1 MNHFQFQY
9 QSFQKNQL
17 HFPIFLRSPP
27 PLSRRTRSQ
36 VRDARRQS
44 GTGLS
49 IYMYRGV
56 RNDRSE
62 SMRPCIRVE
71 SVRDVPK
78 EQTSDHVSFPSP
90 SLEAWL
96 YIDGDAALLSYHPV
110 SRAPRL
116 VIGFVFQN
124 FSNSTQRMRLA
135 RNVPCIYIY
144 VCVCV
149 CVCTIFERCRED
161 FLLLGYNLILSDPL
175 C

>member
-1 MNHFQFQY
+1 MNHSCISNSSINYTIIYLYIFIYYFIYTLNYSFSMNHFQFQY
-9 QSFQKNQL
+9 QSVQKNQL
-17 HFPIFLRSPP
+17 HVFFDFPIFLRSPP
-27 PLSRRTRSQ
+27 SLSRRTRSQ

-90 SLEAWL
+90 SLEA
-96 YIDGDAALLSYHPV
+96 
-110 SRAPRL
+110 
-116 VIGFVFQN
+116 
-124 FSNSTQRMRLA
+124 
-135 RNVPCIYIY
+135 
-144 VCVCV
+144 
-149 CVCTIFERCRED
+149 
-161 FLLLGYNLILSDPL
+161 
-175 C
+175 